1 MMTLK
6 RYVMYRPGREEQVG
20 TVGIGSMLIGIIAD
34 LHANLEATRAVFD
47 ELDRIGPDRIV
58 CLGDLA
64 GYNANPNE
72 VIDIVNE
79 RHIWSV
85 MGNHD
90 AVACG
95 LEEPWFFNSKARK
108 AIKWHRKR
116 LRRDNKQWLATAPE
130 QLPFYDACLGVHG
143 SPENRDDYIV
153 DWLDALRQFEFLNGT
168 GIEVCF
174 FGHSHHAS
182 IFSERGNSPSA
193 ETSTRYT
200 LRPGNRYLINPGSVG
215 QPRDSDPRA
224 AFGLF
229 DTEAR
234 FFEFHRVEYDIDAA
248 AHKIVQAGLPVELAR
263 RLARGK

>member
-1 MMTLK
+1 
-6 RYVMYRPGREEQVG
+6 MYRPRRDEQAG
-20 TVGIGSMLIGIIAD
+20 TVGIRPMLIGIIAD

-47 ELDRIGPDRIV
+47 ELDRIAPDRIV

-79 RHIWSV
+79 RQIWSV

-95 LEEPWFFNSKARK
+95 LEEPWFFNSKARE
-108 AIKWHRKR
+108 AVEWHRKC
-116 LRRDNKQWLATAPE
+116 LRRDNKQRLATALE
-130 QLPFYDACLGVHG
+130 QMPFDDACLAVHG
-143 SPENRDDYIV
+143 SPGNRDEYIL
-153 DWLDALRQFEFLNGT
+153 DWLDAIRQFEFLNDT

-182 IFSERGNSPSA
+182 IFSERGNSPPA
-193 ETSTRYT
+193 ETSKRYT
-200 LRPGNRYLINPGSVG
+200 LHAGNRYLINPGSVG

-229 DTEAR
+229 DTDTR
-234 FFEFHRVEYDIDAA
+234 SFEFHRVEYDIDAA
-248 AHKIVQAGLPVELAR
+248 ARKIVRAGLPVELAR
-263 RLARGK
+263 RLARGR

>member
-1 MMTLK
+1 
-6 RYVMYRPGREEQVG
+6 
-20 TVGIGSMLIGIIAD
+20 MLIGIIAD

-47 ELDRIGPDRIV
+47 ELDRIAPDKIV

-95 LEEPWFFNSKARK
+95 LEEPWFFNSKARE
-108 AIKWHRKR
+108 AVEWHRKC
-116 LRRDNKQWLATAPE
+116 LRRDNKQRLATALE
-130 QLPFYDACLGVHG
+130 QMPFDDACLAVHG
-143 SPENRDDYIV
+143 SPGNRDDYIV
-153 DWLDALRQFEFLNGT
+153 DWLDAMRQFEFLNDT
-168 GIEVCF
+168 GVNICF

-182 IFSERGNSPSA
+182 IFSERGNSPPA
-193 ETSTRYT
+193 EPSNRYT
-200 LRPGNRYLINPGSVG
+200 LHAGNRYLINPGSVG

-229 DTEAR
+229 DTDTR
-234 FFEFHRVEYDIDAA
+234 SFEFHRVEYDIDAA
-248 AHKIVQAGLPVELAR
+248 ARKIVRAGLPVELAR